1 MGFFASLKLYY
12 TMSTFF
18 FKDFG
23 KNAKDIITKDRPL
36 NKQIQ
41 VTDNLTPD
49 YQLVLT
55 AKTRGDE
62 VVADAEFTADVPKI
76 GGDVSVSVDSDA
88 GAEFDITICDK
99 LAKGLKLALNVGS
112 SDVVALENQSVSASV
127 EYKYQD
133 KAAVTGKIDFPS
145 GSSTKVDLSAAVFK
159 NSWAFG
165 LSSSC
170 AIQQEFAVACDKVS
184 GGVQYNH
191 PEYFV
196 TALAHRSGAKDVSS
210 EVRYYRKSGDL
221 QIGTEFL
228 YNYTTAAT
236 AATVGVAKSCENGV
250 VKAVVGTSGVVGLSW
265 KKRLDANTEVIVGCN
280 ADVQR
285 KEYQVGFNLNVTA

>member
-1 MGFFASLKLYY
+1 MG
-12 TMSTFF
+12 
-18 FKDFG
+18 
-23 KNAKDIITKDRPL
+23 
-36 NKQIQ
+36 
-41 VTDNLTPD
+41 
-49 YQLVLT
+49 
-55 AKTRGDE
+55 
-62 VVADAEFTADVPKI
+62 
-76 GGDVSVSVDSDA
+76 
-88 GAEFDITICDK
+88 
-99 LAKGLKLALNVGS
+99 
-112 SDVVALENQSVSASV
+112 
-127 EYKYQD
+127 
-133 KAAVTGKIDFPS
+133 AAVTGKIDFPS
-145 GSSTKVDLSAAVFK
+145 GSSTKVDLSAA
-159 NSWAFG
+159 
-165 LSSSC
+165 
-170 AIQQEFAVACDKVS
+170 
-184 GGVQYNH
+184 VQYNH

>member
-1 MGFFASLKLYY
+1 MGKTKVSVHLLNTNIKIRLQSLERLIFHLDQALKLIFLLLYSK
-12 TMSTFF
+12 TV
-18 FKDFG
+18 G
-23 KNAKDIITKDRPL
+23 H
-36 NKQIQ
+36 
-41 VTDNLTPD
+41 
-49 YQLVLT
+49 LVFHL
-55 AKTRGDE
+55 
-62 VVADAEFTADVPKI
+62 
-76 GGDVSVSVDSDA
+76 
-88 GAEFDITICDK
+88 
-99 LAKGLKLALNVGS
+99 L
-112 SDVVALENQSVSASV
+112 
-127 EYKYQD
+127 
-133 KAAVTGKIDFPS
+133 
-145 GSSTKVDLSAAVFK
+145 
-159 NSWAFG
+159 
-165 LSSSC
+165 
-170 AIQQEFAVACDKVS
+170 
-184 GGVQYNH
+184 VQFNH

-236 AATVGVAKSCENGV
+236 AATVGVAKSCEIGV